1 MNSIF
6 SFILFTFLWK
16 NGPLNANNCHR
27 PVQMMRI
34 ENNNKNTGGSHGL
47 VVMGNDSYLKGCR
60 FESTSNQPLVR
71 LKQGD
76 QIRLNLS
83 TLANF

>member
-6 SFILFTFLWK
+6 SFILFTFLCK
-16 NGPLNANNCHR
+16 NGPLNAKNCHR

-60 FESTSNQPLVR
+60 FESWCLILDGHWTFFHIDL
-71 LKQGD
+71 L
-76 QIRLNLS
+76 
-83 TLANF
+83 